1 MNAAIRILPAKL
13 TWPYSIPQNAFIL
26 SASIKDN
33 IIFGT
38 KFDKAF
44 YEKVL
49 DACALRPDL
58 AIMAEGDAT
67 QVGEKG
73 QANAAAAKKRELHA
87 DKNFAC
93 NRCFLERR
101 SEGSNQ
107 LGKMRLRPSGL
118 VLAR

>member
-1 MNAAIRILPAKL
+1 ML
-13 TWPYSIPQNAFIL
+13 TRRPSQNAFIL

-33 IIFGT
+33 IVFGT
-38 KFDKAF
+38 KFDKGF

-73 QANAAAAKKRELHA
+73 R
-87 DKNFAC
+87 
-93 NRCFLERR
+93 
-101 SEGSNQ
+101 
-107 LGKMRLRPSGL
+107 
-118 VLAR
+118 